1 MAVTSNFCGQLRT
14 KEIKTAKYCK
24 LKKQF
29 VASCNSSTN
38 KIVQT
43 AEKNLAENK
52 CLLLVQK
59 LQKLL
64 VMQYVISQ

>member
-1 MAVTSNFCGQLRT
+1 MAVISNFCGQLRT
-14 KEIKTAKYCK
+14 TEIKIVEYIK

-29 VASCNSSTN
+29 VASCNSNTN

-43 AEKNLAENK
+43 AEQNLAENK

-64 VMQYVISQ
+64 VMQ